1 MYMTKIPYWIRVL
14 FLMLQICG
22 VLTITSQVMDCKE
35 NGFLRLLVQITLK
48 KETHT
53 QYISKGILT
62 KTVFLNLCETA
73 AW

>member
-1 MYMTKIPYWIRVL
+1 
-14 FLMLQICG
+14 MLQIGG

-35 NGFLRLLVQITLK
+35 NGFLCLLVQITLKKK

-62 KTVFLNLCETA
+62 KRQQN
-73 AW
+73 